1 MATGEDTVC
10 ISSNGISLKSLQITF
25 LCLDSFTTWR
35 RVFIKRGRYPIH
47 RTLHEAFGA
56 RHPSSV
62 TPRWGAPA
70 SPRGKPRGLVR
81 IRLGAFRLVFC
92 VPRLTPPARCA
103 VLSFALSS
111 CTPFYEW
118 LHLLN
123 LSGAVKLGSPV
134 GELSSVS
141 ETEGVSFVEW
151 ELLKVPDCTPFAAAR
166 STTPRCMIAT
176 GNHCYL
182 DSLRGAPPP
191 KGAAR
196 GAVSSFWLRG
206 RRRCSILPG
215 TGRPAGGSRRFAGPS
230 SPRCCAGPGGRRCRR
245 CPAA

>member
-62 TPRWGAPA
+62 SPYGLPA
-70 SPRGKPRGLVR
+70 SPRGKPRGRVR

-103 VLSFALSS
+103 ASALH
-111 CTPFYEW
+111 EAAVRRQGR

-166 STTPRCMIAT
+166 STIPRCMIAT

-215 TGRPAGGSRRFAGPS
+215 TGRPAGGSQRFAGPS